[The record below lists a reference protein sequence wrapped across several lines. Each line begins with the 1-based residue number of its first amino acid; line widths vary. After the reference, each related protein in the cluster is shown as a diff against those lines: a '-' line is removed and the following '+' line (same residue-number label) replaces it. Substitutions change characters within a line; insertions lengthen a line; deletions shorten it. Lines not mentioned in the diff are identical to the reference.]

1 LPLPLRWVY
10 IPRATNYRDLKMP
23 ISVIDTKQA
32 SHTKDLY
39 YEDRV
44 NLTAAF
50 RMTARLNMDEGVANH
65 FSYAVSEDGS
75 QLLVNPFGRHFS
87 SIRASELLLLDAN
100 GEATA
105 KADPTA
111 WAIHGAMHR
120 NAPHARCVM
129 HVHSKY
135 ATVLASL
142 ADSGL
147 PPIDQNTMRYFNRVA
162 VDDGY
167 DGMGLGNEAERL
179 SSKLDENR
187 ILLLGN
193 HGVIA
198 VGNSIAR
205 AFDELFYFERACRNY
220 ITALMTRQPLRVA
233 SDAVAEKTA
242 RQWEEY
248 SDSFGA
254 CDVYLREIREI
265 LDREEPDYKL

>member
-1 LPLPLRWVY
+1 
-10 IPRATNYRDLKMP
+10 
-23 ISVIDTKQA
+23 
-32 SHTKDLY
+32 
-39 YEDRV
+39 
-44 NLTAAF
+44 
-50 RMTARLNMDEGVANH
+50 
-65 FSYAVSEDGS
+65 
-75 QLLVNPFGRHFS
+75 
-87 SIRASELLLLDAN
+87 
-100 GEATA
+100 
-105 KADPTA
+105 
-111 WAIHGAMHR
+111 
-120 NAPHARCVM
+120 M

-147 PPIDQNTMRYFNRVA
+147 PPIDQNTMRYFNRIS

-167 DGMGLGNEAERL
+167 DGMGLGDEAERL
-179 SSKLDENR
+179 SSKLGKNR

-220 ITALMTRQPLRVA
+220 ITALMTHQPLRVA
-233 SDAVAEKTA
+233 SDTVAEKTA

-248 SDSFGA
+248 SDRLGA
-254 CDVYLREIREI
+254 CEIHLRELREI